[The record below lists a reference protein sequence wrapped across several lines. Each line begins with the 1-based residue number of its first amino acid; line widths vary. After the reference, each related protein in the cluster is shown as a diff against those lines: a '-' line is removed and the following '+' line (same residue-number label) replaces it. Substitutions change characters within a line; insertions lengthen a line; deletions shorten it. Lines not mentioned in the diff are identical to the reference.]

1 MWSEPDKL
9 IYKPP
14 LPDAPGLDPLRVER
28 GLRIAS
34 KGEFNAWLDEMAGK
48 DDYAASLAEEKV
60 LAATREAFGY
70 PQDKVLDEVVLHV
83 LDDFLR
89 WLEGKGSAARNS
101 GTSAPPTV
109 SSPANSTT
117 PPTSDSYSTDVG
129 PRSDGLPQWSKD

>member
-1 MWSEPDKL
+1 MWSEPDRL
-9 IYKPP
+9 IYRPP

-48 DDYAASLAEEKV
+48 DDYAAAVAEEKV
-60 LAATREAFGY
+60 LAAAREAFGY

-89 WLEGKGSAARNS
+89 WLEGKGWAARNS
-101 GTSAPPTV
+101 GTSAPPTA
-109 SSPANSTT
+109 SSPVNSTM
-117 PPTSDSYSTDVG
+117 PDSYLSSSTNAV
-129 PRSDGLPQWSKD
+129 PRYDDHP

>member
-1 MWSEPDKL
+1 MWSEPDRL
-9 IYKPP
+9 IYRPP

-34 KGEFNAWLDEMAGK
+34 KGEFNAWLDEMSGK
-48 DDYAASLAEEKV
+48 DDYAAAVAEEKV
-60 LAATREAFGY
+60 LAAAREAFGY

-101 GTSAPPTV
+101 GTSAPPTA
-109 SSPANSTT
+109 SSPVTLVIPNTSPSCSTA
-117 PPTSDSYSTDVG
+117 DG
-129 PRSDGLPQWSKD
+129 PRYDGLPRS